1 MKTVVWVRK
10 SGTTIE
16 LADTKNFRKMAKDNG
31 WKKQTAA
38 PPEPEQTINT
48 ELDMGD
54 SNDWKGRR
62 GH

>member
-1 MKTVVWVRK
+1 MKTVVWLRP

-38 PPEPEQTINT
+38 PEPTPTPEL
-48 ELDMGD
+48 ELGD
-54 SNDWKGRR
+54 NND
-62 GH
+62 